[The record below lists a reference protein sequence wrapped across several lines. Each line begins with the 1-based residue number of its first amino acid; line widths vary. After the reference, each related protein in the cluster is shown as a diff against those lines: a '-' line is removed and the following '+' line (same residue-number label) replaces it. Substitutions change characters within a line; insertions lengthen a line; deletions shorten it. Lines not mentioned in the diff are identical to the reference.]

1 MSVQINYKSAYKKNS
16 INSVLFVD
24 EKYSISALKKF
35 ISNSEYS
42 FVLDLLK
49 TRDLKK
55 KITSFDINS
64 KRKIILVSIKKN
76 LKNSEAE
83 NLGAKFYDLYKELK
97 QKEFIVNS
105 DSLSNQQ
112 NNIIGHFLHG
122 IKLKSYKFEKYKTK
136 KNKNKIYIAVIGKN
150 IPNIKNQLKFNAIE
164 EGTFYARDL
173 VSEPGN
179 ILHPDEYAKRINSLK
194 KL

>member
-1 MSVQINYKSAYKKNS
+1 MSVQINYKSTYKKNS

-42 FVLDLLK
+42 FILDLLK

-64 KRKIILVSIKKN
+64 KRKIILVSLKKN

-83 NLGAKFYDLYKELK
+83 NLGAEFYHLYRELK
-97 QKEFIVNS
+97 QNEFVVNS

-112 NNIIGHFLHG
+112 NDIIGHFLHG

-150 IPNIKNQLKFNAIE
+150 IPNIKNQFKFNAIE
-164 EGTFYARDL
+164 ECWSRKYTR
-173 VSEPGN
+173 
-179 ILHPDEYAKRINSLK
+179 ILSCYHGMEWGKR
-194 KL
+194 

>member
-1 MSVQINYKSAYKKNS
+1 MSVQINYKYAYKKNS

-64 KRKIILVSIKKN
+64 KRKIILVSFKK
-76 LKNSEAE
+76 K
-83 NLGAKFYDLYKELK
+83 
-97 QKEFIVNS
+97 
-105 DSLSNQQ
+105 SN
-112 NNIIGHFLHG
+112 
-122 IKLKSYKFEKYKTK
+122 KL
-136 KNKNKIYIAVIGKN
+136 
-150 IPNIKNQLKFNAIE
+150 
-164 EGTFYARDL
+164 
-173 VSEPGN
+173 
-179 ILHPDEYAKRINSLK
+179 
-194 KL
+194 